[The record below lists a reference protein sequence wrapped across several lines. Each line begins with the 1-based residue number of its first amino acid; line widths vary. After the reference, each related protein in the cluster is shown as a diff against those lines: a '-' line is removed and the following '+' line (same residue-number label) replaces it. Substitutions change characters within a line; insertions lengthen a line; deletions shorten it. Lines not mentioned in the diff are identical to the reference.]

1 MTRDQIFSI
10 VSEYFTVHL
19 EVPTEKITLEANL
32 FKDLGLDSIDALDMI
47 AMLESKLDI
56 SVEEDDL
63 KKIKTVN
70 DIIEYILT
78 AVQAKA

>member
-1 MTRDQIFSI
+1 M
-10 VSEYFTVHL
+10 SEYFTVHL